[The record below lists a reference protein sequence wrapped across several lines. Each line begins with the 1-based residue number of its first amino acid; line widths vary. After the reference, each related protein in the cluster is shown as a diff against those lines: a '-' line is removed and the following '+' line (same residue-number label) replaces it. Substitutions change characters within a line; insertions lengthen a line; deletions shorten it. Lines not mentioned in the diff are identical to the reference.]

1 MPRRDFDLESLAK
14 YLHLSPQQVQKL
26 VDRGKVPGRRIG
38 GEWRFSRDEIHHW
51 LEDRIGA
58 ADDADL
64 AQVEQVLRTSRAL
77 TDEDPL
83 RIHELLLPEAIA
95 IPLPART
102 RKSVIRSMVDLVAK
116 TGLVW
121 DIDRVLEAVEQ
132 REILHP
138 TALDCGV
145 ALLHPRRPMTA
156 SVAQPLLAMG
166 RTTQGLPFGAAGGQ
180 LTDIY
185 FLIMSTDDAGHLNTL
200 ARLSRMLSADGFL
213 DALREATS
221 PGDVLAAMEQFDG
234 LFESPSESSS

>member
-1 MPRRDFDLESLAK
+1 MPRRDFDLDSLAK

-64 AQVEQVLRTSRAL
+64 AQVEQVLRSSAEV

-83 RIHELLLPEAIA
+83 RTHQLLLPEAIA
-95 IPLPART
+95 IPLLART
-102 RKSVIRSMVDLVAK
+102 RKSVIRSMVELVAK

-121 DIDRVLEAVEQ
+121 ETDRIIEAVEQ

-145 ALLHPRRPMTA
+145 ALLHPRRPMSH

-180 LTDIY
+180 MTDIF
-185 FLIMSTDDAGHLNTL
+185 FLILSTDDAGHLNTL

-213 DALREATS
+213 EAIRDAAGPSE
-221 PGDVLAAMEQFDG
+221 VLQTIEQFDG
-234 LFESPSESSS
+234 MFDSPPEPKR